1 MLKYFYIAPL
11 LALLLG
17 SLAYCAI
24 ALLAAWR
31 YGKSGA
37 ARLAELPPVS
47 VLRPL
52 AGAEDNTEANLRTLF
67 AQAYPAFEI
76 LLSVHEAG
84 DPAGAIAQR
93 VMADFPE
100 VCARLIVAGTSP
112 MPNAKVWSLRTLM
125 PEARYEHVLMSD
137 SDIALRPDCLVKVMS
152 ELATPGVAL
161 VTCPYRAT
169 AGPHFWPRVEALGLN
184 TDFLAG
190 MLTQRLL
197 NGMDFAIGCT
207 IATRKAE
214 LEAIGG
220 LLHLQRFL
228 AEDFAMGNL
237 LHERGRGVVLSRSVI
252 QHYIGNDR
260 FLKNWCHRLRWARST
275 RRSRPLGYVGE
286 IFTKPVALG
295 LILCWA
301 APGMWH
307 WFVAALAMR
316 AAVAWSMAGCLLR
329 DPLLARFWWLLPVED
344 VSSFVT
350 WVMGFFG
357 NEISWRGR
365 RLVVARDGSFEA

>member
-1 MLKYFYIAPL
+1 
-11 LALLLG
+11 
-17 SLAYCAI
+17 
-24 ALLAAWR
+24 
-31 YGKSGA
+31 
-37 ARLAELPPVS
+37 
-47 VLRPL
+47 
-52 AGAEDNTEANLRTLF
+52 
-67 AQAYPAFEI
+67 
-76 LLSVHEAG
+76 
-84 DPAGAIAQR
+84 
-93 VMADFPE
+93 
-100 VCARLIVAGTSP
+100 

-237 LHERGRGVVLSRSVI
+237 LHERGRG
-252 QHYIGNDR
+252 
-260 FLKNWCHRLRWARST
+260 
-275 RRSRPLGYVGE
+275 
-286 IFTKPVALG
+286 
-295 LILCWA
+295 
-301 APGMWH
+301 
-307 WFVAALAMR
+307 
-316 AAVAWSMAGCLLR
+316 
-329 DPLLARFWWLLPVED
+329 
-344 VSSFVT
+344 
-350 WVMGFFG
+350 
-357 NEISWRGR
+357 
-365 RLVVARDGSFEA
+365 SFEKRDSALHRER